1 MFTCRRQE
9 NAIVSHHIHRTWE
22 GFLEV
27 PCNKGS
33 QRHRVVLLRP
43 SQSDAGN
50 DGEDDALG
58 EILEA
63 RLHLRV
69 AEEPSSASASG
80 VVVGHGG
87 RVCPGEDCLI

>member
-1 MFTCRRQE
+1 MF
-9 NAIVSHHIHRTWE
+9 HIIFTE
-22 GFLEV
+22 PGKGSLEV

-33 QRHRVVLLRP
+33 QRHRFVLLRP

-69 AEEPSSASASG
+69 AEQPSSASG
-80 VVVGHGG
+80 VVVGNGG